1 MSGNRIFHMKILS
14 LVVIMRDSP
23 LHEQGNMTLWES
35 YSKKKGLVSIILLL
49 NANTLKK
56 NTSDKC
62 DTN

>member
-1 MSGNRIFHMKILS
+1 
-14 LVVIMRDSP
+14 MRDSP